1 MMLKMDAAKYVP
13 GDCHNSWKRSEDG
26 WDGLYDDVGV
36 GEELTEIIDSVEY
49 PMLPAG
55 LMPW

>member
-13 GDCHNSWKRSEDG
+13 GSCNNNWKRMEPG
-26 WDGLYDDVGV
+26 WEGLYDNDVAP
-36 GEELTEIIDSVEY
+36 ETEIINGVEY